1 MEDLKLKLLDNI
13 LNYQVP
19 TISKDVHFWMIRA
32 QQGFFYNEF
41 ITNGYVALA

>member
-1 MEDLKLKLLDNI
+1 MEDLNLKLLDNI

-32 QQGFFYNEF
+32 QQGFF
-41 ITNGYVALA
+41 L